1 MKSFKRHDSYNPTSD
16 DLFRTHAGGFLVLK
30 NTTTLVIA
38 CSAAFLAQVG
48 ISSYL
53 PAVPT
58 IAHALPAAE
67 DHVAL
72 ALAIYLVGMA
82 LPMLLWGSLGERF
95 GRKPVL
101 LAALCVYAL
110 ASAAIPSAFSVEV
123 FLALRLVQGLG
134 AGGVSVMARV
144 LVRDS
149 FSGALLA
156 KALSWLGMTFVIALG
171 IGQFVGSLLQV
182 VFGWE
187 AIFYGLAIG
196 AVGLM
201 LVLNRVI
208 FPARVKVDT
217 SASAWRIYAMIMQH
231 PPFLHAALVGGLGYG
246 VIIAFNTC
254 APLILQGRFE
264 WSAAQY
270 GWLGWPIS
278 VAYLAGALTV
288 NRFVA
293 RTGRLKMMG
302 LGMTL
307 VLTGTAV
314 MLLSSVFA
322 GGIAV
327 LLWLPYCV
335 AVLGQAMSYPISLSL
350 ANDAS
355 PVSGSYA
362 MALSG
367 FMHQLMAALIGGVA
381 SLLVSQQAWPLAV
394 LCVVLAGAASIC
406 VARSRM
412 D

>member
-134 AGGVSVMARV
+134 ASGVSVMARV

-302 LGMTL
+302 WGMTL

>member
-1 MKSFKRHDSYNPTSD
+1 MN
-16 DLFRTHAGGFLVLK
+16 
-30 NTTTLVIA
+30 NTTTLALA

-53 PAVPT
+53 PAVPA

-101 LAALCVYAL
+101 LAALAVYAL
-110 ASAAIPSAFSVEV
+110 ASAAIPLAFNVET
-123 FLALRLVQGLG
+123 FLSLRLVQGLG

-149 FSGALLA
+149 FKGALLA
-156 KALSWLGMTFVIALG
+156 KGLSWLGMTFVVALG
-171 IGQFVGSLLQV
+171 IGQFAGSLLQV
-182 VFGWE
+182 AFGWE

-201 LVLNRVI
+201 LVLHRVT
-208 FPARVKVDT
+208 FPTRVNVD
-217 SASAWRIYAMIMQH
+217 SQVRAWRIYAAIVRH
-231 PPFLHAALVGGLGYG
+231 PPFLHAALAGGLGYG

-264 WSAAQY
+264 WSAAHY

-278 VAYLAGALTV
+278 AAYLAGALMV

-293 RTGRLKMMG
+293 RTGRLRMMG
-302 LGMTL
+302 WGVTL
-307 VLTGTAV
+307 VLLGTAV
-314 MLLSSVFA
+314 MLLGSLFA
-322 GGIAV
+322 SGLAI
-327 LLWLPYCV
+327 LLWLPYCL
-335 AVLGQAMSYPISLSL
+335 AVFGQSMSYPISLSV
-350 ANDAS
+350 ANDEA

-394 LCVVLAGAASIC
+394 LCLVLAGAACVC
-406 VARSRM
+406 VARCHTDQNALRKISSI
-412 D
+412 

>member
-1 MKSFKRHDSYNPTSD
+1 M
-16 DLFRTHAGGFLVLK
+16 K

-302 LGMTL
+302 WGMTL

-355 PVSGSYA
+355 PVSDSYA

>member
-1 MKSFKRHDSYNPTSD
+1 MN
-16 DLFRTHAGGFLVLK
+16 
-30 NTTTLVIA
+30 NTTTLALA

-53 PAVPT
+53 PAVPA

-101 LAALCVYAL
+101 LAALAVYAL
-110 ASAAIPSAFSVEV
+110 ASAAIPLAFNVET
-123 FLALRLVQGLG
+123 FLSLRLVQGLG

-149 FSGALLA
+149 FKGALLA
-156 KALSWLGMTFVIALG
+156 KGLSWLGMTFVVALG
-171 IGQFVGSLLQV
+171 IGQFAGSLLQV
-182 VFGWE
+182 AFGWE

-201 LVLNRVI
+201 LVLHRVT
-208 FPARVKVDT
+208 FPALVKVD
-217 SASAWRIYAMIMQH
+217 SQVRAWRIYAAILRH
-231 PPFLHAALVGGLGYG
+231 PPFLHAALAGGLGYG

-278 VAYLAGALTV
+278 AAYLAGALMV

-293 RTGRLKMMG
+293 RAGRLRMMG
-302 LGMTL
+302 WGVAL
-307 VLTGTAV
+307 VGVGTAV
-314 MLLSSVFA
+314 MLLGSLFA
-322 GGIAV
+322 SGLAI
-327 LLWLPYCV
+327 LLWVPYCL
-335 AVLGQAMSYPISLSL
+335 AVFGQSMSYPISLSV
-350 ANDAS
+350 ANDEA

-367 FMHQLMAALIGGVA
+367 FIHQLMAALIGGVA
-381 SLLVSQQAWPLAV
+381 SLLVSQQAWPLAI
-394 LCVVLAGAASIC
+394 LCLVLAGAAC
-406 VARSRM
+406 VCVVRCHA
-412 D
+412 

>member
-1 MKSFKRHDSYNPTSD
+1 MN
-16 DLFRTHAGGFLVLK
+16 
-30 NTTTLVIA
+30 NTTTLALA

-53 PAVPT
+53 PAVPA

-82 LPMLLWGSLGERF
+82 LPMLLWGSLAERF

-101 LAALCVYAL
+101 LAALTVYAL
-110 ASAAIPSAFSVEV
+110 ASAAIPLAFNVET
-123 FLALRLVQGLG
+123 FLSLRLIQGLG

-149 FSGALLA
+149 FRGALLA
-156 KALSWLGMTFVIALG
+156 KGLSWLGMTFVVALG
-171 IGQFVGSLLQV
+171 IGQFAGSLLQV
-182 VFGWE
+182 AFGWE

-201 LVLNRVI
+201 LVLHRVT
-208 FPARVKVDT
+208 FPTRVKVD
-217 SASAWRIYAMIMQH
+217 SRVRAWRIYATIVRH
-231 PPFLHAALVGGLGYG
+231 PPFLHAALAGGLGYG

-264 WSAAQY
+264 WSAAHY

-278 VAYLAGALTV
+278 AAYLAGALMV

-293 RTGRLKMMG
+293 RAGRLRMMG
-302 LGMTL
+302 WGVAL
-307 VLTGTAV
+307 VGVGTAV
-314 MLLSSVFA
+314 MLLGSLFA
-322 GGIAV
+322 SGLAM
-327 LLWLPYCV
+327 LLWLPYCL
-335 AVLGQAMSYPISLSL
+335 AVFGQSMSYPISLSV
-350 ANDAS
+350 ANDEA

-394 LCVVLAGAASIC
+394 LCLVLAGAACVC
-406 VARSRM
+406 VARCHADQKALRKISSI
-412 D
+412 

>member
-1 MKSFKRHDSYNPTSD
+1 MN
-16 DLFRTHAGGFLVLK
+16 
-30 NTTTLVIA
+30 NTTTLALA

-53 PAVPT
+53 PAVPA

-101 LAALCVYAL
+101 LAALAVYAL
-110 ASAAIPSAFSVEV
+110 ASAAIPLAFNVET
-123 FLALRLVQGLG
+123 FLSLRLVQGLG

-149 FSGALLA
+149 FKGALLA
-156 KALSWLGMTFVIALG
+156 KGLSWLGMTFVVALG
-171 IGQFVGSLLQV
+171 IGQFAGSLLQV
-182 VFGWE
+182 AFGWE

-201 LVLNRVI
+201 LVLHRVT
-208 FPARVKVDT
+208 FPTLVKVD
-217 SASAWRIYAMIMQH
+217 SQVRAWRIYAAILRH
-231 PPFLHAALVGGLGYG
+231 PPFLHAALAGGLGYG

-278 VAYLAGALTV
+278 AAYLAGALMV

-293 RTGRLKMMG
+293 RAGRLRMMG
-302 LGMTL
+302 WGVAL
-307 VLTGTAV
+307 VGVGTAV
-314 MLLSSVFA
+314 MLLGSLFA
-322 GGIAV
+322 SGLAI
-327 LLWLPYCV
+327 LLWLPYCL
-335 AVLGQAMSYPISLSL
+335 AVFGQSMSYPISLSV
-350 ANDAS
+350 ANDEA
-355 PVSGSYA
+355 PVGGSYA

-381 SLLVSQQAWPLAV
+381 SLLVSQQAWPLAI
-394 LCVVLAGAASIC
+394 LCLVLAGAACVC
-406 VARSRM
+406 VARCHADQKALRKISSI
-412 D
+412 